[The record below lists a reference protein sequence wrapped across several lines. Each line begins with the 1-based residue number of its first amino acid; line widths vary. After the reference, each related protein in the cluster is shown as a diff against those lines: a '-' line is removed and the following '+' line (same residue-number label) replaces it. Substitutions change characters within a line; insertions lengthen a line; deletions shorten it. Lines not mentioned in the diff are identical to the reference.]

1 MFPSNRDKFLLIGL
15 RTLAAISVSSLLFI
29 LFYLIKETI
38 PVFQSVES
46 LRFFTDSSWHPMSG
60 EYLLLPMI
68 IGSLFIMFGAMLFS
82 VPIGIFTAI
91 LSRFYAPVWFSKILH
106 RIVEIL
112 SGIPSVIYGFLGIIV
127 IVPFLAEFEA
137 PGTSVLAG
145 IIVLSFIV
153 LPNIVL
159 ISNSA
164 LSQIDPVYINNAM
177 SLGLSRY
184 AIIRHVILPQSKSGL
199 FTGIVLQS
207 GRAIG
212 ETLAV
217 LMVCGNV
224 VQIPG
229 SIFEPVRTLT
239 SNIALEMAYA
249 MDDHRSALFLSG
261 LLLMGVVLIIIL
273 IAERISPQENT
284 L

>member
-1 MFPSNRDKFLLIGL
+1 MAG
-15 RTLAAISVSSLLFI
+15 ISVASLLFI
-29 LFYLIKETI
+29 LFYLAKETV
-38 PVFQSVES
+38 PVFQSIS
-46 LRFFTDSSWHPMSG
+46 PLKFFTDDSWHPLSG
-60 EYLLLPMI
+60 EFLLLPMI
-68 IGSLFIMFGAMLFS
+68 VGSLLIMLGAMLFS
-82 VPIGIFTAI
+82 VPVGILTAI
-91 LSRFYAPVWFSKILH
+91 LSQFYAPAWFAKILH
-106 RIVEIL
+106 RVVEIL
-112 SGIPSVIYGFLGIIV
+112 SGIPSVIYGFMGIIV
-127 IVPFLAEFEA
+127 IVPLIAAFES

-145 IIVLSFIV
+145 IIVLSFII

-159 ISNSA
+159 ISHNA
-164 LSQIDPVYINNAM
+164 LAQIDPIHTNNAM
-177 SLGLSRY
+177 SLGLSRF
-184 AIIRHVILPQSKSGL
+184 AIIRYVILPQAKSGL
-199 FTGIVLQS
+199 YTGIVLQS

-261 LLLMGVVLIIIL
+261 LLLMAVVLIIIL
-273 IAERISPQENT
+273 IAEKISPQENT
-284 L
+284 Q